1 MSRSRLIVCYD
12 VSDSKRLRRVF
23 RIMRGF
29 GDALQY
35 SVFSCDLS
43 PKERVMLEATLR
55 DAINEREDRV
65 MIIDSGPTEG
75 RAGEAVRVLGRQE
88 LPETRQAVIV

>member
-1 MSRSRLIVCYD
+1 MNRARYIVCYD
-12 VSDSKRLRRVF
+12 VADAKRLRRVF

-43 PKERVMLEATLR
+43 PKERVVLEASLT
-55 DAINEREDRV
+55 DAMKLDEDRV
-65 MIIDSGPTEG
+65 LIIDAGPTEG
-75 RAGEAVRVLGRQE
+75 RGEQCFHLLGRQD
-88 LPETRQAVIV
+88 LPEARQAVIV